1 LLLFAASI
9 EKYDPANTLPV
20 GMVLSEP
27 SGNVA
32 DVTILILDGAMGT
45 ELIARGVPAPS
56 PGWSAQAIDS
66 APNVVATIHRAYA
79 AAGARVHTA
88 NTFRTKRRQLG
99 ERWKELARRAVAIA
113 RAAVPVDHVIAG
125 SIAPLED
132 CYRPDLS
139 PAEPR
144 REHRELARVLAD
156 AGADVL
162 LCETFANTRE
172 AAIAVEEAVATGKPT
187 WAALT
192 AGPDGALL
200 TPAELERG
208 ARECVARGAEAVLVN
223 CVAAERTLAY
233 VERLREIGRPFG
245 AYANFFGRSA
255 PAEDYALFARSWV
268 DTGASM
274 VGGCCGTGPAH
285 VAALARLC
293 LR

>member
-1 LLLFAASI
+1 MKL
-9 EKYDPANTLPV
+9 
-20 GMVLSEP
+20 
-27 SGNVA
+27 
-32 DVTILILDGAMGT
+32 TIVDGAMGT
-45 ELIARGVPAPS
+45 ELIARGAAAPT
-56 PGWSAQAIDS
+56 PGWSAHALDS
-66 APNVVATIHRAYA
+66 APNLVATIHREYA
-79 AAGARVHTA
+79 AAGARMHTA

-99 ERWKELARRAVAIA
+99 NRWEELARRALTIA
-113 RAAVPVDHVIAG
+113 RAAVPADHVIAG

-144 REHRELARVLAD
+144 AEHRELARVLAE

-162 LCETFANTRE
+162 LCETFANPRE

-200 TPAELERG
+200 TPEELESG
-208 ARECVARGAEAVLVN
+208 ARECVKRGAEAVLVN

-233 VERLREIGRPFG
+233 VERLRETGRPFG

-255 PAEDYALFARSWV
+255 PAEDYAIYARAWV
-268 DTGASM
+268 DVGASI

-285 VAALARLC
+285 IAALARLPARR